1 MVLAWAGIVAVTV
14 DLTKKKKEEKKKD
27 GLVLRSEINQ
37 TSNRTL
43 VRTHSGSRDFYLQ
56 RT

>member
-14 DLTKKKKEEKKKD
+14 DLTKKKKKKKKD

-43 VRTHSGSRDFYLQ
+43 VRTHSGSRDFDGHK
-56 RT
+56 